1 MFTLIWGY
9 SRSKARTMRWLAI
22 TSQSSPQKDQ
32 VTVTRSASEDGVAFW
47 RARGGSSLEQAARKM
62 KERRASRE
70 RARPVRGMRGPIQAR
85 GRGVGLRSSVAGEQF
100 GANGTRG
107 RGDPGRK
114 YGVAGRRCWC
124 GGVDNVSGHSLLS
137 FAGGGLVTTGVR
149 RRAPKQA
156 AEVRRETI
164 VDAAIHVFAKTSY
177 RAAGTAEIA
186 RAAGIAEPTIYRH
199 FDSKRELYLAA
210 LARCGDIVR
219 DEFARI
225 AGATPEAHVAL
236 EAMGQWYAHA

>member
-1 MFTLIWGY
+1 M
-9 SRSKARTMRWLAI
+9 
-22 TSQSSPQKDQ
+22 
-32 VTVTRSASEDGVAFW
+32 
-47 RARGGSSLEQAARKM
+47 
-62 KERRASRE
+62 
-70 RARPVRGMRGPIQAR
+70 
-85 GRGVGLRSSVAGEQF
+85 
-100 GANGTRG
+100 
-107 RGDPGRK
+107 
-114 YGVAGRRCWC
+114 
-124 GGVDNVSGHSLLS
+124 
-137 FAGGGLVTTGVR
+137 TTGVR

-164 VDAAIHVFAKTSY
+164 VDAAIRVFARTSY

-186 RAAGIAEPTIYRH
+186 REAGIAEPTIYRH

-236 EAMGQWYAHA
+236 EAMGQWYAHAMETDPEYLRLRLRALAETDDEDVRATVHETYAGILATITEVIRRGQAQGCINREITPEGGAWLFMSIGHTMDLARLIGQAPDEYDRGCHGMVEVAKRALMADPA